1 MTDQIV
7 DTLKQPESDPTDLL
21 SFDQEQLDAVVV
33 YIAKIARETRNEH
46 NLTDE
51 QKKASV
57 AKFLK
62 IMNSWPKEFCDRVND
77 RVREAHDAKNF
88 FWSKPAD
95 AMIAATLAV
104 EFDK

>member
-1 MTDQIV
+1 MTDQTI

-21 SFDQEQLDAVVV
+21 SFDEEQLDAVVV

-51 QKKASV
+51 QKKDSL
-57 AKFLK
+57 AKFFK
-62 IMNSWPKEFCDRVND
+62 IMNSWPQEFCDRVQD
-77 RVREAHDAKNF
+77 RILEAHKAKNF

-95 AMIAATLAV
+95 AMIAATKAV
-104 EFDK
+104 EMA